1 MLFLLCNLFPWPPR
15 TPGDGCARFGDA
27 ACHIPI
33 FTPQTSKPLR
43 TATYFCHLFWWSKS
57 NKNGVPRELWKT
69 HRFWIFGFPSNDFR
83 VPSFDCPISME
94 NLIRWWTEGA
104 VDRELWGSTSIQVT
118 RTLLLQEA
126 FICADC
132 IFRGLLLGKS
142 KYICVI
148 LSQNIG
154 WWCEL
159 FHTCRFVSDDL

>member
-57 NKNGVPRELWKT
+57 KNGVPRELWKT
-69 HRFWIFGFPSNDFR
+69 TDFEFLDFHPMIR
-83 VPSFDCPISME
+83 VPSFDRPISME
-94 NLIRWWTEGA
+94 NLIRWWREGA

-118 RTLLLQEA
+118 RTLLLREA

-132 IFRGLLLGKS
+132 IFVVCCLVSRNIS
-142 KYICVI
+142 I

-154 WWCEL
+154 WCEL

>member
-69 HRFWIFGFPSNDFR
+69 TDFEFLDFHPMILGSPVLT
-83 VPSFDCPISME
+83 VPYPW
-94 NLIRWWTEGA
+94 WWTEGA

-118 RTLLLQEA
+118 RTLLLREA